1 MILKAKRIN
10 DVAIVL
16 YELFVI
22 IPWFCKM
29 ESRDKRIDLD

>member
-10 DVAIVL
+10 YVAIIL
-16 YELFVI
+16 YESFVI
-22 IPWFCKM
+22 NPLFCKM